1 MNVIYIGSSRPES
14 TTDELIKL
22 GSRVNFAGN
31 TLQNALLEGFS
42 KLCPKFKV
50 ISAWTTTTYPKVKKL
65 LFPRRYFE
73 LNGSTTDNYVC
84 VGSLNLPIIN
94 LLSKYLRTKKQLK
107 RMLDKNDDNAVII
120 YEVHTPFLLAATSLR
135 KKIKHINVIV
145 PDLPEFM
152 SGNVGKLHKLLK
164 SIDHVIIT
172 RCLKKVDSYSLL
184 SEGMQE
190 RLPIEGKA
198 WTLMEG
204 IFQKEEY
211 EEPVEKASEK
221 VIMYTGNIFK
231 RRGVDLLLNAFQL
244 IDKPEYRLWIRGNG
258 DLKDEIIAR
267 SKQDSRIVYFEPM
280 SLTELRKME
289 RKATVMVNTTPPSM
303 DFTKYFF
310 PSKTMEYLASGT
322 VTVMFRLECMPEEYD
337 SYIYYVE
344 EESVDALKDKLLE
357 VCEKSREELLAF
369 GQNAREF
376 ILTKKTPV
384 AQCQKVI
391 DLFTNYNK
399 VR

>member
-1 MNVIYIGSSRPES
+1 MNVIYVGSSRPES

-50 ISAWTTTTYPKVKKL
+50 ISAWSTTTYPKIKKFV
-65 LFPRRYFE
+65 FPKRYFE
-73 LNGSTTDNYVC
+73 LNGTTENYVC
-84 VGSLNLPIIN
+84 VGGINLPIIN

-120 YEVHTPFLLAATSLR
+120 YEVHTPFLFAATSLR
-135 KKIKHINVIV
+135 KRIKHINVIV

-152 SGNVGKLHKLLK
+152 SGNVSKLHKLLK
-164 SIDHVIIT
+164 SIDHWLIN

-184 SEGMQE
+184 CESMQE
-190 RLPIEGKA
+190 RLPMEGKT

-204 IFQKEEY
+204 IFQKEEC
-211 EEPVEKASEK
+211 EETVEKTDEK

-231 RRGVDLLLNAFQL
+231 RRGVDLLLDAFQL

-267 SKQDSRIVYFEPM
+267 AKKDPRIVYFEPM
-280 SLTELRKME
+280 SLSELRKME
-289 RKATVMVNTTPPSM
+289 RRATVMVNPTPPSM

-322 VTVMFRLECMPEEYD
+322 ATVMFRLGCMPGEYD

-344 EESVDALKDKLLE
+344 DESIEALKDKLVE
-357 VCEKSREELLAF
+357 VCEKSRDELHSF
-369 GQNAREF
+369 GQNARDF

-384 AQCQKVI
+384 AQCQKII
-391 DLFTNYNK
+391 DLFINHNEEI
-399 VR
+399 

>member
-1 MNVIYIGSSRPES
+1 MNVIFIGSSRPES

-50 ISAWTTTTYPKVKKL
+50 ISAWSTTTYPKIKKFV
-65 LFPRRYFE
+65 FPKRYFE
-73 LNGSTTDNYVC
+73 LNGTTDNYVC
-84 VGSLNLPIIN
+84 VGGVNLPIIN
-94 LLSKYLRTKKQLK
+94 LLSRCFRIRKQLK
-107 RMLDKNDDNAVII
+107 RMLDKNDDNTVII

-135 KKIKHINVIV
+135 KRIKHINVIV

-164 SIDHVIIT
+164 SIDHWLIN

-190 RLPIEGKA
+190 RLPMVGKT

-231 RRGVDLLLNAFQL
+231 RRGVDMLLDAFQL

-267 SKQDSRIVYFEPM
+267 SKQDPRIVYYEPM
-280 SLTELRKME
+280 SLSELRKME

-322 VTVMFRLECMPEEYD
+322 ATVMFRLGCMPEEYE
-337 SYIYYVE
+337 SHIYYVE
-344 EESVDALKDKLLE
+344 DECIESLKDKLME
-357 VCEKSREELLAF
+357 VCEKPREELFSF
-369 GQNAREF
+369 GQNARNF
-376 ILTKKTPV
+376 ILTKKNPV
-384 AQCQKVI
+384 AQCQKIV

-399 VR
+399 GK

>member
-50 ISAWTTTTYPKVKKL
+50 ISAWSTTTYPKIKKL
-65 LFPRRYFE
+65 VFPKRYFE
-73 LNGSTTDNYVC
+73 LNGTTDNYVC
-84 VGSLNLPIIN
+84 VGGVNLPIIN
-94 LLSKYLRTKKQLK
+94 LLSRCFRTRKQLK
-107 RMLDKNDDNAVII
+107 RMLDKNDDNTVII

-135 KKIKHINVIV
+135 KRIKHINVIV

-164 SIDHVIIT
+164 SIDHWLIN

-184 SEGMQE
+184 SEGMKE
-190 RLPIEGKA
+190 RLPMAGKT

-211 EEPVEKASEK
+211 EEPVEKANEK

-231 RRGVDLLLNAFQL
+231 RRGVDLLLDAFQL

-267 SKQDSRIVYFEPM
+267 SKQDPRIVYFEPM

-322 VTVMFRLECMPEEYD
+322 PTVMFRLECMPKEYD
-337 SYIYYVE
+337 SYVYYVE
-344 EESVDALKDKLLE
+344 EESISALKSKLVE
-357 VCEKSREELLAF
+357 VCEKPMDELVDF
-369 GQNAREF
+369 GQEARDF
-376 ILTKKTPV
+376 VLTNKNPI
-384 AQCQKVI
+384 AQCEKI
-391 DLFTNYNK
+391 LEIIK
-399 VR
+399 

>member
-1 MNVIYIGSSRPES
+1 MNVIYVGSSRPES

-42 KLCPKFKV
+42 KLCPNFKV
-50 ISAWTTTTYPKVKKL
+50 ISAWSTTTYPKIKKL
-65 LFPRRYFE
+65 VFPKRYFE
-73 LNGSTTDNYVC
+73 LNGTTENYVC
-84 VGSLNLPIIN
+84 VGGINLPIIN

-107 RMLDKNDDNAVII
+107 RMLDKNDDNTVVI

-152 SGNVGKLHKLLK
+152 SGNVSKLHKLLK
-164 SIDHVIIT
+164 SIDHWLIN

-184 SEGMQE
+184 CEGMQE
-190 RLPIEGKA
+190 RLPIEGKT
-198 WTLMEG
+198 WTIMEG
-204 IFQKEEY
+204 IFQKEED
-211 EEPVEKASEK
+211 EETVEKADEK

-231 RRGVDLLLNAFQL
+231 RRGVDLLLDAFQL

-267 SKQDSRIVYFEPM
+267 SKQDPRIVYFEPM
-280 SLTELRKME
+280 SLSELRKME
-289 RKATVMVNTTPPSM
+289 RKATVLVNPTPPSM

-322 VTVMFRLECMPEEYD
+322 ATVMFRLGCMPKEYE
-337 SYIYYVE
+337 SYLYYVE
-344 EESVDALKDKLLE
+344 EESTEALKDKLVE
-357 VCEKSREELLAF
+357 VSEKSRDELHSF
-369 GQNAREF
+369 GQNARDF

-384 AQCQKVI
+384 AQCQKII
-391 DLFTNYNK
+391 DLLINHNE

>member
-50 ISAWTTTTYPKVKKL
+50 ISAWSTTTYPMIKKL
-65 LFPRRYFE
+65 VFPKRYFE
-73 LNGSTTDNYVC
+73 LNGTTDNYVC
-84 VGSLNLPIIN
+84 VGGVNLPIIN
-94 LLSKYLRTKKQLK
+94 LLSRCFRTRKQLK
-107 RMLDKNDDNAVII
+107 RMLDKNDDNTVII

-135 KKIKHINVIV
+135 KRIKHINVIV

-164 SIDHVIIT
+164 SIDHWLIN

-190 RLPIEGKA
+190 RLPMAGKT

-211 EEPVEKASEK
+211 EEPVEKANEK

-231 RRGVDLLLNAFQL
+231 RRGVDLLLDAFQL

-267 SKQDSRIVYFEPM
+267 SKQDPRIVYFEPM

-322 VTVMFRLECMPEEYD
+322 PTVMFRLECMPKEYD
-337 SYIYYVE
+337 SYVYYVE
-344 EESVDALKDKLLE
+344 EESISALKSKLVE
-357 VCEKSREELLAF
+357 VCEKPMDELVDF
-369 GQNAREF
+369 GQEARDF
-376 ILTKKTPV
+376 VLTNKNPI
-384 AQCQKVI
+384 AQCEKI
-391 DLFTNYNK
+391 LEIIK
-399 VR
+399 

>member
-42 KLCPKFKV
+42 KLCSNFKV
-50 ISAWTTTTYPKVKKL
+50 VSAWSTTTYPKIKKL
-65 LFPRRYFE
+65 VFPRRHFE
-73 LNGSTTDNYVC
+73 LNGTTENYVC
-84 VGSLNLPIIN
+84 VGGINLPIIN

-120 YEVHTPFLLAATSLR
+120 YEAHTPFLLAAASLR
-135 KKIKHINVIV
+135 KRIKYINVIV

-152 SGNVGKLHKLLK
+152 SGNVGGLHKLLK
-164 SIDHVIIT
+164 SIDHWIIN
-172 RCLKKVDSYSLL
+172 RCLKKIDSYSLL
-184 SEGMQE
+184 CEGMQE
-190 RLPIEGKA
+190 RLPMEGKT

-204 IFQKEEY
+204 IFQKEED
-211 EEPVEKASEK
+211 EETVAKADEK

-231 RRGVDLLLNAFQL
+231 RRGVDLLLDAFQL
-244 IDKPEYRLWIRGNG
+244 IDKLEYRLWIRGNG

-267 SKQDSRIVYFEPM
+267 SKQDPRIVYFEPM
-280 SLTELRKME
+280 SLSELRKME
-289 RKATVMVNTTPPSM
+289 RRATVMVNPTPPSM

-322 VTVMFRLECMPEEYD
+322 ATVMFRLGCMPEEYD

-344 EESVDALKDKLLE
+344 DESIEALKDKLVE
-357 VCEKSREELLAF
+357 VCEKSREELHSF
-369 GQNAREF
+369 GQNARDF

-384 AQCQKVI
+384 AQCQKII
-391 DLFTNYNK
+391 DLFINHNEE
-399 VR
+399 R

>member
-50 ISAWTTTTYPKVKKL
+50 ISAWSTTTYPKIKKL
-65 LFPRRYFE
+65 VFPKRYFE
-73 LNGSTTDNYVC
+73 LNGTTDNYVC
-84 VGSLNLPIIN
+84 VGGVNLPIIN
-94 LLSKYLRTKKQLK
+94 LLSRCFRTRKQLK
-107 RMLDKNDDNAVII
+107 RMLDKNDDNTVII

-135 KKIKHINVIV
+135 KRIKHINVIV

-164 SIDHVIIT
+164 SIDHWLIN

-190 RLPIEGKA
+190 RLPMAGKT

-211 EEPVEKASEK
+211 EEPVEKANEK
-221 VIMYTGNIFK
+221 VIMYAGNIFK
-231 RRGVDLLLNAFQL
+231 RRGVDLLLDAFQL

-267 SKQDSRIVYFEPM
+267 SKQDPRIVYFEPM

-322 VTVMFRLECMPEEYD
+322 PTVMFRLECMPKEYD
-337 SYIYYVE
+337 SYVYYVE
-344 EESVDALKDKLLE
+344 EESISALKSKLVE
-357 VCEKSREELLAF
+357 VCEKPMDELVDF
-369 GQNAREF
+369 GQEARNF
-376 ILTKKTPV
+376 VLTNKNPI
-384 AQCQKVI
+384 AQCEKI
-391 DLFTNYNK
+391 LEIIK
-399 VR
+399 

>member
-50 ISAWTTTTYPKVKKL
+50 ISAWSTTTYPKIKKL
-65 LFPRRYFE
+65 VFPKRYFE
-73 LNGSTTDNYVC
+73 LNGTTDNYVC
-84 VGSLNLPIIN
+84 VGGVNLPIIN
-94 LLSKYLRTKKQLK
+94 LLSRCFRTRKQLK
-107 RMLDKNDDNAVII
+107 RMLDKNDDNTVII

-135 KKIKHINVIV
+135 KRIKHINVIV

-164 SIDHVIIT
+164 SIDHWLIN

-190 RLPIEGKA
+190 RLPMAGKT

-211 EEPVEKASEK
+211 EEPVEKANEK

-231 RRGVDLLLNAFQL
+231 RRGVDLLLDAFQL

-267 SKQDSRIVYFEPM
+267 SKQDPRIVYFEPM

-322 VTVMFRLECMPEEYD
+322 PTVMFRLECMPKEYD
-337 SYIYYVE
+337 SYVYYVE
-344 EESVDALKDKLLE
+344 EESISALKSKLVE
-357 VCEKSREELLAF
+357 VCEKPMDELVDF
-369 GQNAREF
+369 GQEARDF
-376 ILTKKTPV
+376 VLTNKNPI
-384 AQCQKVI
+384 AQCEKI
-391 DLFTNYNK
+391 LEIIK
-399 VR
+399 

>member
-42 KLCPKFKV
+42 KLCPKFRV
-50 ISAWTTTTYPKVKKL
+50 ISAWSTTPYPKIKKL
-65 LFPRRYFE
+65 VFPRRYFE
-73 LNGSTTDNYVC
+73 LNGTTENYVC
-84 VGSLNLPIIN
+84 VGGVNLPIIN

-107 RMLDKNDDNAVII
+107 QMLDKNDDNAVVI

-135 KKIKHINVIV
+135 KRIKHINVIV

-164 SIDHVIIT
+164 SIDRKIIN

-190 RLPIEGKA
+190 HLPMEGKT

-204 IFQKEEY
+204 IFLKEEH
-211 EEPVEKASEK
+211 EEHIEKAAEK

-231 RRGVDLLLNAFQL
+231 RRGVDLLLDAFQM
-244 IDKPEYRLWIRGNG
+244 IEKPEYRLWIRGNG

-267 SKQDSRIVYFEPM
+267 SKKDPRIVYYEPM
-280 SLTELRKME
+280 SLSELRKME

-322 VTVMFRLECMPEEYD
+322 ATVMFRLGCMPAEYD
-337 SYIYYVE
+337 SYIYYVDN
-344 EESVDALKDKLLE
+344 ESIEALKDKLIE
-357 VCEKSREELLAF
+357 VCEKPREELLAF

-376 ILTKKTPV
+376 ILTKKTPTS
-384 AQCQKVI
+384 QCQKI
-391 DLFTNYNK
+391 INLFANHSK
-399 VR
+399 AK